1 MTERSRSADASQS
14 IRHNR
19 PVPGNDAP
27 VQAEQ
32 DRYAHGLKYSAY
44 DTLTSFVLGLASAI
58 VTARVF
64 GAEVIGAFALA
75 TLLTG
80 SLHMVSNVREQGGLV
95 RELTRYAPRAPE
107 SPALLWLVLGF
118 SAALTLAVLVPFGAL
133 AVWLLREV
141 FERPELVAPFAVLA
155 GSYLLLDNTSF
166 NLDAPLVAH
175 RDGRA
180 VWIARAGITVT
191 MIAGAALCAATGE
204 RSLWA
209 LVVVTV
215 AASAVGVALRLY
227 AVGRLTGLRTGRRQL
242 ARVRE
247 RLRPIVWF
255 GIRQAPLNY
264 TETAIEYTD
273 TAVLGATV
281 PLASIGAYSRAYT
294 LYRRAG
300 QVPTAMS
307 RLYFPTLVALHHRG
321 EHGAMLRVYRLS
333 TRYLTLLLL
342 PAAAWVAASAP
353 AILDVFGP
361 GFDEGATALAIL
373 IFVIVLGGY
382 AATAGGLL
390 TAYDRPGTTSIVSV
404 GSAVLNVGLCFALIP
419 SLGLTGAALAN
430 AGCWLFDAGLLVFLA
445 ARQAEHPVWAMIDAG
460 FVARLAGACAVLAL
474 AVVPLRELPAALLW
488 QCLVAA
494 PALAVG
500 LLLFRPLG
508 HGDLGTVERA
518 LDSAGVRSPRL
529 RRAVLG
535 AHVRIS
541 HGRAAVAQAASR
553 S

>member
-1 MTERSRSADASQS
+1 MTERSRSADA
-14 IRHNR
+14 IRDNR
-19 PVPGNDAP
+19 AVPGNDAP
-27 VQAEQ
+27 AQAEQ

-44 DTLTSFVLGLASAI
+44 DTVSSFVLGLASAI

-95 RELTRYAPRAPE
+95 RELTRHAARAPE

-175 RDGRA
+175 RDGRSL
-180 VWIARAGITVT
+180 WIARTGITVT
-191 MIAGAALCAATGE
+191 MIAGAVVCAVADE

-215 AASAVGVALRLY
+215 AASAVGVALRLL
-227 AVGRLTGLRTGRRQL
+227 AVGRLTGLRTGRRQI

-281 PLASIGAYSRAYT
+281 PLVSIGAYNRAYT

-300 QVPTAMS
+300 QVPITLS
-307 RLYFPTLVALHHRG
+307 RLYFPTLVALHNQG

-342 PAAAWVAASAP
+342 PVAAWVAASAP

-373 IFVIVLGGY
+373 IFVVVLVGY
-382 AATAGGLL
+382 ASTAGGLL
-390 TAYDRPGTTSIVSV
+390 TAYDRPGITSIVSV
-404 GSAVLNVGLCFALIP
+404 GSAVFNVGLCFALIP
-419 SLGLTGAALAN
+419 SLELTGAALAN
-430 AGCWLFDAGLLVFLA
+430 VGCWLFDAGALVFLA
-445 ARQAEHPVWAMIDAG
+445 ARQAERRVWTMIDAG
-460 FVARLAGACAVLAL
+460 FVFRLAGACAVLAL
-474 AVVPLRELPAALLW
+474 AVVPLREVPAALLW

-500 LLLFRPLG
+500 LLLFRPLSRA
-508 HGDLGTVERA
+508 DLGTVERA
-518 LDSAGVRSPRL
+518 LDSAGVRSAWL
-529 RRAVLG
+529 RRFVRVAHTRIAHELAV
-535 AHVRIS
+535 
-541 HGRAAVAQAASR
+541 ASR